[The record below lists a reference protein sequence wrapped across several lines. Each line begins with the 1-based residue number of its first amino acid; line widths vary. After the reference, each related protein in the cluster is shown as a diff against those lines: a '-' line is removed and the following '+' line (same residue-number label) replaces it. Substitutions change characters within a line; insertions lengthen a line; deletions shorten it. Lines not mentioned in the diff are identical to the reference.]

1 MLGPCSRPPLK
12 NATLKVKAIG
22 VPVSYL
28 LAASKRRGIIYL
40 HYTDYVV
47 VPLPLP
53 DTPRQHRGNSPKP
66 AVSLQKNPIA
76 LGSKIGQLNA
86 GRSAATAAAAAAIT
100 TRLTTRHSHLRLR
113 LRLRR
118 GTHRHR
124 HRLSLSS
131 RGRST
136 VMSVNAV
143 SLEGP

>member
-1 MLGPCSRPPLK
+1 MLGPCSRPTLK

-47 VPLPLP
+47 VSLPLP
-53 DTPRQHRGNSPKP
+53 DTPRQHRGNSPKL

-86 GRSAATAAAAAAIT
+86 GRSAATATAAAAIT
-100 TRLTTRHSHLRLR
+100 TLHSHLRLR

-136 VMSVNAV
+136 VMSVNAATL
-143 SLEGP
+143 S